1 MTVQEVFAVK
11 TLGPQI
17 SVLSSDKDTSISSPQ
32 APDPIGNSP
41 KTLRSQTSTLTG
53 TSTSITFGSQPEL
66 PPLPIPSL
74 DETLNKF
81 LQNLEALQ
89 EDEQERSEAQNIV
102 LEFMKDDGPKLQE
115 LLLSYD
121 REGRE
126 TGEMWSCVKQ
136 FWNDSYLAPDSSIVL
151 NLNPLFVLEDSPD
164 PKIVPFAGEPHCVLL
179 LSNLPLSSDMKNL
192 KPDSGKPLCMN
203 HQSRALFAA
212 SRVPMKNSKDSIH
225 VFDKSNHVA
234 VMCCAQ
240 LYYFQALWPDGHCA
254 IDEGDLVDIL
264 SAIHSH
270 AIAMDHVD
278 SSKSAIGVLTSLN
291 RNEWATA
298 RDDIIK
304 NPKNEEGLQIV
315 DSALFVLVLDDY
327 IPKNKH
333 CLFFLQADGDA
344 WAP

>member
-164 PKIVPFAGEPHCVLL
+164 PKIAKDPIRRGASLCFASVKL
-179 LSNLPLSSDMKNL
+179 
-192 KPDSGKPLCMN
+192 
-203 HQSRALFAA
+203 A
-212 SRVPMKNSKDSIH
+212 S
-225 VFDKSNHVA
+225 
-234 VMCCAQ
+234 Q
-240 LYYFQALWPDGHCA
+240 LRYEEF
-254 IDEGDLVDIL
+254 E
-264 SAIHSH
+264 
-270 AIAMDHVD
+270 
-278 SSKSAIGVLTSLN
+278 
-291 RNEWATA
+291 A
-298 RDDIIK
+298 R
-304 NPKNEEGLQIV
+304 
-315 DSALFVLVLDDY
+315 
-327 IPKNKH
+327 
-333 CLFFLQADGDA
+333 
-344 WAP
+344 